1 MWRRRRGVPRRAD
14 AHPCRLE
21 MSARGENGRKLLF
34 LATLRRWTAPGG
46 RWAHGQWFST
56 TAHHKRSER
65 EGVNPLKL
73 DILLT
78 NANTNTTTTH
88 LCTRVHTPP
97 TVPFPAD
104 SPVLSRHSCLCFSRP
119 WSLRSLGR
127 GVGLNCV
134 RSARTPDRGRRPGA
148 NTYIYVGFVN
158 RICRAR
164 YLAGQSQ
171 PASLPSPHL

>member
-1 MWRRRRGVPRRAD
+1 MSTPFPYNFGSD
-14 AHPCRLE
+14 ALGGFP
-21 MSARGENGRKLLF
+21 
-34 LATLRRWTAPGG
+34 LATNLSVVCQGYARLNPSTGHDPAIDPATSKNRSPAP
-46 RWAHGQWFST
+46 A
-56 TAHHKRSER
+56 
-65 EGVNPLKL
+65 
-73 DILLT
+73 
-78 NANTNTTTTH
+78 
-88 LCTRVHTPP
+88 
-97 TVPFPAD
+97 
-104 SPVLSRHSCLCFSRP
+104 LSRFFPPLVHGSHHGLPHQRFLTRPPSPFQRRFSGFLVALMPAFPRP

>member
-1 MWRRRRGVPRRAD
+1 MSTPFPYNFGSD
-14 AHPCRLE
+14 ALGGFP
-21 MSARGENGRKLLF
+21 
-34 LATLRRWTAPGG
+34 LAT
-46 RWAHGQWFST
+46 
-56 TAHHKRSER
+56 
-65 EGVNPLKL
+65 NPSVVCQGYARL
-73 DILLT
+73 
-78 NANTNTTTTH
+78 N
-88 LCTRVHTPP
+88 PP
-97 TVPFPAD
+97 TGHDPAID
-104 SPVLSRHSCLCFSRP
+104 PATSKNRSLAPALSRFFPPLVHGSHHGLPHQRFLTRPPSPFQRRSSDFLVAPVPAFSCP